1 MMTEHTLIVF
11 IVSMVTMLSL
21 TIKTAIDIHKI
32 LSKIDKN
39 DIHIANLKDD
49 IKEIKADNINIKKCI
64 TTIKVDLAKKKME

>member
-1 MMTEHTLIVF
+1 MTEHTLIVF

-39 DIHIANLKDD
+39 DIHIKHLKDD

-64 TTIKVDLAKKKME
+64 TTIKVDLAKKKTE